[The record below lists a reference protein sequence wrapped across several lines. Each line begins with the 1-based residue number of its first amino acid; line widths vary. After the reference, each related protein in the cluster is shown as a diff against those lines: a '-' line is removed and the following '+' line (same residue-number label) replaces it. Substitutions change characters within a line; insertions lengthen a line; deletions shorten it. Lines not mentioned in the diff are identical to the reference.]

1 LISWGSLL
9 EEWRAHI
16 QDVDCDFLRPDCVQ
30 NIFKHARLTSSGK
43 NFVHYEILRKLGSR
57 ILAKHT
63 PSNPD
68 SEDEKYQCLLKDLL
82 EGLHDIKRPEY
93 RAWFGCRCQ
102 GKVCRGSSGE
112 SCNID
117 SKWTTVRL
125 RKEIGEM
132 LGISLKSLE
141 HERQLGFILA
151 LVKSERYTA
160 AEMNTIIKVS
170 PCQLR
175 ACDMDLPS
183 LT

>member
-1 LISWGSLL
+1 
-9 EEWRAHI
+9 
-16 QDVDCDFLRPDCVQ
+16 
-30 NIFKHARLTSSGK
+30 
-43 NFVHYEILRKLGSR
+43 VHYEILRKLGRR
-57 ILAKHT
+57 ILQKHT

-68 SEDEKYQCLLKDLL
+68 SEDEKYQSLLKELL
-82 EGLHDIKRPEY
+82 NGLHAIPRPEY
-93 RAWFGCRCQ
+93 RAWFGCCCH
-102 GKVCRGSSGE
+102 GEICRGSSGE
-112 SCNID
+112 SCNMD
-117 SKWTTVRL
+117 LKWTTRNL
-125 RKEIGEM
+125 RKEIGDM